1 MFTIHFS
8 QTCSARAA
16 PAIQTLLFIAQM
28 IISYISGTCSLRTHY
43 LFTGFTETPGNVSAP
58 LGSGSVDFN
67 CSGSVSLAFL
77 VNGENVSSLPL
88 SRGITVTVGPE
99 GDTVSGVLTVP
110 VIEENN
116 NTVVVCRLKSGEL
129 QSTSPLA
136 VLTIT
141 DCKCLWTVSWEVS
154 IAATQ

>member
-1 MFTIHFS
+1 M
-8 QTCSARAA
+8 
-16 PAIQTLLFIAQM
+16 
-28 IISYISGTCSLRTHY
+28 
-43 LFTGFTETPGNVSAP
+43 
-58 LGSGSVDFN
+58 DFN

-77 VNGENVSSLPL
+77 VNGGNVSSLPL

-116 NTVVVCRLKSGEL
+116 NTVVVCRLTSGEL

-141 DCKCLWTVSWEVS
+141 DCKCFWTVSWEVS